1 MGELLADI
9 VREIQESIAVQ
20 AELSRMA
27 ASSIAEAAKASI
39 ECMRAGAKVIAF
51 GNGGSASDAQHLVAE
66 LVGRY
71 RKERRPLAAL
81 ALTSNS
87 SSITSIANDY
97 GFDEIFARQLKALAK
112 AQDVVLA
119 ISTSGNS
126 LNVLKGL
133 ESARTLGCFSVGLTG
148 KTGGKMQGLVD
159 VCINAPSDSTP
170 RIQEVH
176 ALVIHILSGIIEN
189 AFVETE
195 TGNAFGA
202 GGTLSA
208 QRQ

>member
-9 VREIQESIAVQ
+9 AREIQESIAVQ
-20 AELSRMA
+20 AELSRTA
-27 ASSIAEAAKASI
+27 AGSIAEAAKAI
-39 ECMRAGAKVIAF
+39 IGCMRAGGKVIAF

-71 RKERRPLAAL
+71 RQERRPLAAL
-81 ALTSNS
+81 DLTSNS

-133 ESARTLGCFSVGLTG
+133 ESARALGCFSVGLTG
-148 KTGGKMQGLVD
+148 KTGGKMQSLAD
-159 VCINAPSDSTP
+159 VCINVPSDSTP

-189 AFVETE
+189 AFVDTE

-208 QRQ
+208 QRR